1 MRVGTLA
8 ILVADGW
15 RGEVIVEREI
25 KTRRIKFRYPAG
37 SMRRHYVQDDLGM
50 SHVVSVLSGA
60 FPEGEAFMIRS
71 VRAVADQIT
80 DPELKKQVAGFIGQ
94 EATHSR
100 EHREL
105 NERLQEMGYPTAFI
119 DRATRRGLEARTRYS
134 SAKYCLAMTAAL
146 EHYTAI
152 LAETLLTDERAQQML
167 GQGEVR
173 SMLLWHA
180 LEESEHRTV
189 AFDVYQAIGG
199 TNRMRVFVMWFT
211 TFGFFTLAACASFIS
226 LFRDRDFYSP
236 RIFFRS
242 AARLF
247 RSPFFSREV
256 FRRLASYSRKD
267 FHPDDVDNTELIAK
281 WNAVLFGEQ
290 GQIADHLH

>member
-1 MRVGTLA
+1 M
-8 ILVADGW
+8 
-15 RGEVIVEREI
+15 VERDI
-25 KTRRIKFRYPAG
+25 KTRRITFRYPAG
-37 SMRRHYVQDDLGM
+37 SMRRHYVQDDLAM
-50 SHVVSVLSGA
+50 SHVVSVLSAA

-105 NERLQEMGYPTAFI
+105 NERLQEMGYPAAFI

-152 LAETLLTDERAQQML
+152 LAETLLSDEGAQQML

-180 LEESEHRTV
+180 LEESEHRAV
-189 AFDVYQAIGG
+189 AFDVYTAVGG
-199 TNRMRVFVMWFT
+199 TDRMRVLVMLFT
-211 TFGFFTLAACASFIS
+211 TFGFFTLAACASFMS
-226 LFRDRDFYSP
+226 LARDPDFYNP

-242 AARLF
+242 VARLF
-247 RSPFFSREV
+247 RSPFFSGEV
-256 FRRLASYSRKD
+256 FRRLLSYSRKD
-267 FHPDDVDNTELIAK
+267 FHPDEVDNTALVEK
-281 WNAVLFGEQ
+281 WNTVLFGEQ

>member
-1 MRVGTLA
+1 M
-8 ILVADGW
+8 
-15 RGEVIVEREI
+15 EREI
-25 KTRRIKFRYPAG
+25 KTRRIRFRYPAG
-37 SMRRHYVQDDLGM
+37 SLRRHYVQDDLGM
-50 SHVVSVLSGA
+50 SHVVSVLSAA

-71 VRAVADQIT
+71 VRAVADQLT
-80 DPELKKQVAGFIGQ
+80 DPVLKKQVAGFIGQ

-100 EHREL
+100 EHRDL
-105 NERLQEMGYPTAFI
+105 NERLQQMGYPTAFV
-119 DRATRRGLEARTRYS
+119 DRATRRVLETRSRFS
-134 SAKYCLAMTAAL
+134 SPRYCLAMTAAL

-152 LAETLLTDERAQQML
+152 LAETLLTDQRALDML
-167 GQGEVR
+167 GEGEVR

-199 TNRMRVFVMWFT
+199 TNRMRVSVMWFT

-226 LFRDRDFYSP
+226 LFRDRDFYNP
-236 RIFFRS
+236 RIFFPS
-242 AARLF
+242 AIRLF

-256 FRRLASYSRKD
+256 IRRLMSYSRKD
-267 FHPDDVDNTELIAK
+267 FHPDEVDNTELIAR
-281 WNAVLFGEQ
+281 WNALLFGEQ

>member
-1 MRVGTLA
+1 M
-8 ILVADGW
+8 
-15 RGEVIVEREI
+15 ERDI
-25 KTRRIKFRYPAG
+25 RTRRIKFRYPAG
-37 SMRRHYVQDDLGM
+37 SLRRHYVQDDLGM
-50 SHVVSVLSGA
+50 SHVVAVLSGA

-71 VRAVADQIT
+71 VRAVADQIA
-80 DPELKKQVAGFIGQ
+80 DPELKKQVAGFVGQ

-100 EHREL
+100 EHRAL

-119 DRATRRGLEARTRYS
+119 DRATRKVLEARTRYS
-134 SAKYCLAMTAAL
+134 SARYCVAMTAAL

-152 LAETLLTDERAQQML
+152 LAETLLGDERALRML

-180 LEESEHRTV
+180 LEESEHRAV

-211 TFGFFTLAACASFIS
+211 TCGFFTLAACASLIS
-226 LFRDRDFYSP
+226 LLRDRDFYNP
-236 RIFFRS
+236 RLAYRS
-242 AARLF
+242 AVRLF
-247 RSPFFSREV
+247 GSPFFSRAV
-256 FRRLASYSRKD
+256 FRRLLSYSRKG
-267 FHPDDVDNTELIAK
+267 FHPDEVDNSELIAK

>member
-1 MRVGTLA
+1 M
-8 ILVADGW
+8 
-15 RGEVIVEREI
+15 EREI
-25 KTRRIKFRYPAG
+25 KTRRIRFRYPAG
-37 SMRRHYVQDDLGM
+37 SLRRHYVQDDLGM
-50 SHVVSVLSGA
+50 SHVVSVLSAA

-71 VRAVADQIT
+71 VRAVADQLT
-80 DPELKKQVAGFIGQ
+80 DPVLKKQVAGFIGQ

-100 EHREL
+100 EHRDL
-105 NERLQEMGYPTAFI
+105 NERLQQMGYPTAFV
-119 DRATRRGLEARTRYS
+119 DRATRRVLETRSRFS
-134 SAKYCLAMTAAL
+134 SPRYCLAMTAAL

-152 LAETLLTDERAQQML
+152 LAETLLTDQRALDML
-167 GQGEVR
+167 GEGEVR

-189 AFDVYQAIGG
+189 AFDVYRAIGG
-199 TNRMRVFVMWFT
+199 THRMRVSVMWFT

-226 LFRDRDFYSP
+226 LFRDRDFYNP
-236 RIFFRS
+236 RIFFPSVSRM
-242 AARLF
+242 F

-256 FRRLASYSRKD
+256 FRRLMSYSRKD
-267 FHPDDVDNTELIAK
+267 FHPDEVDNTELIAK

>member
-1 MRVGTLA
+1 MVGP
-8 ILVADGW
+8 
-15 RGEVIVEREI
+15 EI
-25 KTRRIKFRYPAG
+25 ATRRIKFRYPAG
-37 SMRRHYVQDDLGM
+37 SLRRHYVQGDLGM
-50 SHVVSVLSGA
+50 SHVVAVLSAA

-71 VRAVADQIT
+71 VRAVSDQIV

-100 EHREL
+100 EHRQL
-105 NERLQEMGYPTAFI
+105 NERLQEMGYPTALV
-119 DRATRRGLEARTRYS
+119 DRATNKILEARTRYS

-152 LAETLLTDERAQQML
+152 LAETLLADERAQQML

-189 AFDVYQAIGG
+189 AFNVYRAIGG
-199 TNRMRVFVMWFT
+199 THRMRVLVMWFT
-211 TFGFFTLAACASFIS
+211 TFGFFTLAACASFLS
-226 LFRDRDFYSP
+226 LLRDRDFYNP
-236 RIFFRS
+236 RILVGS
-242 AARLF
+242 ARPLF
-247 RSPFFSREV
+247 GSPFFSRAV
-256 FRRLASYSRKD
+256 FRRLLSYSRKD
-267 FHPDDVDNTELIAK
+267 FHPDEVDNSELITK
-281 WNAVLFGEQ
+281 WNAALFGEQ

>member
-1 MRVGTLA
+1 M
-8 ILVADGW
+8 
-15 RGEVIVEREI
+15 EREI
-25 KTRRIKFRYPAG
+25 KTRRIRFRYPAG
-37 SMRRHYVQDDLGM
+37 SLRRHYVQDDLGM
-50 SHVVSVLSGA
+50 SHVVSVLSAA

-71 VRAVADQIT
+71 VRAVADQLT
-80 DPELKKQVAGFIGQ
+80 DPVLKKQVAGFIGQ

-100 EHREL
+100 EHRDL
-105 NERLQEMGYPTAFI
+105 NERLQQMGYPTAFV
-119 DRATRRGLEARTRYS
+119 DRATRRVLETRSRFS
-134 SAKYCLAMTAAL
+134 SPRYCLAMTAAL

-152 LAETLLTDERAQQML
+152 LAETLLTDQRALDML
-167 GQGEVR
+167 GEGEVR

-189 AFDVYQAIGG
+189 AFDVYRAIGG
-199 TNRMRVFVMWFT
+199 THRMRVSVMWFT

-226 LFRDRDFYSP
+226 LFRDRDFYNP
-236 RIFFRS
+236 RIVFPS
-242 AARLF
+242 VSRLF

-256 FRRLASYSRKD
+256 FRRLMSYSRKD
-267 FHPDDVDNTELIAK
+267 FHPDEVDNTELIAK